1 MKKYKSIITLSKNER
16 GIWDLDTIKGCKTGI
31 ELNQKGCYG
40 DCYAAKT
47 AKRYGID
54 FSISV
59 NREFI
64 NEAHRKQI
72 VRQIEKIDMP
82 FIRIGCSGDPS
93 ENWQHT
99 LKIIS
104 EIRNEKQLLL
114 FDLKSKKQIVII
126 TRHWKTLTDSEL
138 NELAKYNVCVNTS
151 VSALDSE
158 SLINNSL
165 EQYNRLKPY
174 CKSVLRIVS
183 CDFNLENETGKNL
196 AEIQNSLFKN
206 TDVIDTIFRPSKSNY
221 FVNNNI
227 INTSKARF
235 MKTQSLVSKFNRKT
249 YLGKCAGCKEM
260 CGINNLNAN
269 SNLPK

>member
-31 ELNQKGCYG
+31 ELNSNGCYG

-54 FSISV
+54 FSVSI
-59 NREFI
+59 NRDFI
-64 NEAHRKQI
+64 NEQHRKLI
-72 VRQIEKIDMP
+72 VSKIEKIDMP

-93 ENWQHT
+93 EDWRHT
-99 LKIIS
+99 LNIIHK
-104 EIRNEKQLLL
+104 IRNESQLSL

-126 TRHWKTLTDSEL
+126 TRHWNTLTDVQL
-138 NELAKYNVCVNTS
+138 NEIAKYNICINTS
-151 VSALDSE
+151 ISALDPIDV
-158 SLINNSL
+158 LNNSL
-165 EQYNRLKPY
+165 EQYERLKPF

-183 CDFNLENETGKNL
+183 CDFNIKNDTGLKL
-196 AEIQNSLFKN
+196 SKIQEKLFDN
-206 TDVIDTIFRPSKSNY
+206 DNVIDTVFRPSTSNEFVRNSIVNIEKQRFIKS
-221 FVNNNI
+221 
-227 INTSKARF
+227 
-235 MKTQSLVSKFNRKT
+235 KTLVSKFNRKT